1 MVNNIKSFEDFKSSE
16 HQSVNENWIS
26 DILGY
31 AGGAFSD
38 VLKGKASAYLMS
50 FFGIGEQSIFSKL
63 VQNFVEQIPIA
74 DLTKI
79 IFAGKANS
87 AYLAP
92 KLADA
97 TIEFLSE
104 KGLDGVAEDLHIDP
118 TGWIYRTISEM
129 ISNETRRGQF
139 RESLVNFYMQAFNG
153 FREVDVDSFKSTLSP
168 SEARTLSSGIDKI
181 VKSQPNNINIEVPS
195 GEANKDLVANF
206 LSGLMGGGQSM
217 QSMGLSTG
225 STIQ

>member
-1 MVNNIKSFEDFKSSE
+1 MINNIKSFEDFKSSKP
-16 HQSVNENWIS
+16 QTVNESWLS
-26 DILGY
+26 DIIGY

-50 FFGIGEQSIFSKL
+50 FFGINEQSIFSKL

-87 AYLAP
+87 AYLSP

-104 KGLDGVAEDLHIDP
+104 KGLDGIAEDLHIDP

-129 ISNETRRGQF
+129 ISNRARKENF
-139 RESLVNFYMQAFNG
+139 RESLVSFYMQAFNG
-153 FREVDVDSFKSTLSP
+153 FKEVNADDFKSTLSP
-168 SEARTLSSGIDKI
+168 SEAKTLSSGIDKI
-181 VKSQPNNINIEVPS
+181 AKSQGQKIEVPS
-195 GEANKDLVANF
+195 GKNNKDMVANF
-206 LSGLMGGGQSM
+206 LSGLIGGGQSL

>member
-1 MVNNIKSFEDFKSSE
+1 MANNIKSFEDFKSDIAQE
-16 HQSVNENWIS
+16 VNESWFS

-92 KLADA
+92 KMADA

-104 KGLDGVAEDLHIDP
+104 KGLDGIAEDLHIEP
-118 TGWIYRTISEM
+118 SGWIYRTLSEI
-129 ISNETRRGQF
+129 ISNQARRENF
-139 RESLVNFYMQAFNG
+139 RESLVKFYLQAFNG
-153 FREVDVDSFKSTLSP
+153 FESPDVEEFKSSLSSMDKRSLERGLEDASRRSGADLDVAS
-168 SEARTLSSGIDKI
+168 SEAGRDMVTD
-181 VKSQPNNINIEVPS
+181 
-195 GEANKDLVANF
+195 F
-206 LSGLMGGGQSM
+206 LSGLAGDGQSM
-217 QSMGLSTG
+217 QSLGLSTG
-225 STIQ
+225 GTIQ

>member
-1 MVNNIKSFEDFKSSE
+1 MANNIKSFEDFKSASV
-16 HQSVNENWIS
+16 SDVNENWVS

-92 KLADA
+92 KMADA
-97 TIEFLSE
+97 TIEFLAE
-104 KGLDGVAEDLHIDP
+104 KGLDGIAQDLHIEP
-118 TGWIYRTISEM
+118 SGWIYRTLSE
-129 ISNETRRGQF
+129 IVSNQARRENF
-139 RESLVNFYMQAFNG
+139 REMLVGFYLQAFNG
-153 FREVDVDSFKSTLSP
+153 FESPGVDDFKASLSP
-168 SEARTLSSGIDKI
+168 TEARSLERGLEDVARRSSGD
-181 VKSQPNNINIEVPS
+181 INITPS
-195 GEANKDLVANF
+195 DGGSDMITSF
-206 LSGLMGGGQSM
+206 LSGLMGNGQSM
-217 QSMGLSTG
+217 QSLGLSTG
-225 STIQ
+225 GTIQ

>member
-1 MVNNIKSFEDFKSSE
+1 MANNIKSFSDFKSASV
-16 HQSVNENWIS
+16 SDVNENWVS
-26 DILGY
+26 DLLGY

-92 KLADA
+92 KMADA

-104 KGLDGVAEDLHIDP
+104 KGLDGIAQDLHIDP
-118 TGWIYRTISEM
+118 SGWIYRTLSE
-129 ISNETRRGQF
+129 IVSNQARRENF
-139 RESLVNFYMQAFNG
+139 REQLVGFYLQAFNG
-153 FREVDVDSFKSTLSP
+153 FESPDMDEFKNSLSP
-168 SEARTLSSGIDKI
+168 METRSLEKGLEDVARRSGGD
-181 VKSQPNNINIEVPS
+181 INITPS
-195 GEANKDLVANF
+195 EGGADLVTNF
-206 LSGLMGGGQSM
+206 LSGLVGNGQSM
-217 QSMGLSTG
+217 QSLGLSTG
-225 STIQ
+225 GTIQ

>member
-1 MVNNIKSFEDFKSSE
+1 MANNIKSFEDFKSSGV
-16 HQSVNENWIS
+16 SDVNENWVS
-26 DILGY
+26 DLLGY

-92 KLADA
+92 KMADA

-104 KGLDGVAEDLHIDP
+104 KGLDGIAQDLHIEP
-118 TGWIYRTISEM
+118 SGWIYRTLSEI
-129 ISNETRRGQF
+129 ISNQARRENF
-139 RESLVNFYMQAFNG
+139 RESLVRFYLQAFNG
-153 FREVDVDSFKSTLSP
+153 FESPDMDEFKNSLSP
-168 SEARTLSSGIDKI
+168 METRSLERGLEDVARRSGGDIKI
-181 VKSQPNNINIEVPS
+181 APPE
-195 GEANKDLVANF
+195 GGADLVTNF
-206 LSGLMGGGQSM
+206 LSGLVGNGQSM
-217 QSMGLSTG
+217 QSLGLSTG
-225 STIQ
+225 GTIQ